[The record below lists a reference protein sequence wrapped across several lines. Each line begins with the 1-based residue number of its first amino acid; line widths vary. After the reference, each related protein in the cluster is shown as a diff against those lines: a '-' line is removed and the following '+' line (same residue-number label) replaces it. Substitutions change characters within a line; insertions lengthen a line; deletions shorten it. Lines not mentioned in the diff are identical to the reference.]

1 MDNASNNSVYI
12 LPNEISS
19 INELNEEDLFI
30 H

>member
-1 MDNASNNSVYI
+1 MENANNSMYI

-19 INELNEEDLFI
+19 INGLNEEDLFI

>member
-1 MDNASNNSVYI
+1 MENATTNSMYI

-19 INELNEEDLFI
+19 INGLNEEDLFI